1 MANKRKN
8 QDLHQGV
15 LCSVVMAVYHK
26 DRAEWLKQAIESMLN
41 QSVVSDDIVIVADGP
56 LTPQLDATLQA
67 YENTRAISLIRLQK
81 NGGLGNALNVGIER
95 AKNELIARMD
105 SDDISLTNRF
115 ELQIAEFVKNP
126 KLDILGGQI
135 AEFIDN
141 PDKIAAYRKVPT
153 EQNEIEKFARRRNP
167 FNHPTVMFKKSTI
180 KKIGSY
186 DPSAIRI
193 EDYDLWL
200 RALSNN
206 AICANLDATLL
217 KYRST
222 ADAIKRR
229 KTFASL
235 KNHIKAR
242 SRFYAKEYISLSDL
256 LYGVSTQIA
265 LYLIPARIAEVIFK
279 KILRNEKS

>member
-1 MANKRKN
+1 MVNKRKK
-8 QDLHQGV
+8 QDLHRDIS
-15 LCSVVMAVYHK
+15 CSVVMAVYYK
-26 DRAEWLKQAIESMLN
+26 DRAEWLKQAIESLLN

-56 LTPQLDATLQA
+56 LTPQLDATLQT
-67 YENTRAISLIRLQK
+67 YENARKISLIRLQK
-81 NGGLGNALNVGIER
+81 NEGLGNALNVGIKH

-105 SDDISLTNRF
+105 SDDISLPNRL

-135 AEFIDN
+135 AEFIND
-141 PDKIAAYRKVPT
+141 PDEIVAYRKVPT

-180 KKIGSY
+180 QKIGSY
-186 DPSAIRI
+186 DVSAIRI

-206 AICANLDATLL
+206 AVCANLDTTLL

-222 ADAIKRR
+222 ADAIMRR
-229 KTFASL
+229 KTLASL

-242 SRFYAKEYISLSDL
+242 ARFYSKGYISLLDL
-256 LYGVSTQIA
+256 MYGIATQTA
-265 LYLIPARIAEVIFK
+265 LFIIPTGLAGVIFK
-279 KILRNEKS
+279 KLMRK